1 MALRR
6 PFFIIYYNHVLIKT
20 GVKSMP
26 YPLEVDLVFQ
36 RVKKVLPLSAVMR
49 FVKKSQNGYDL
60 EEGIDKLL
68 CQAIRQMVK
77 SSKEIKLLRGVNVI
91 DLFEK
96 RCFEII
102 MLKDGEHRNK
112 WIESKDMAK
121 IFINSKTDEDFL
133 KAIWNFEDKSTE
145 RRA

>member
-1 MALRR
+1 M
-6 PFFIIYYNHVLIKT
+6 
-20 GVKSMP
+20 S

-36 RVKKVLPLSAVMR
+36 RVKKVLPLSTIMR
-49 FVKKSQNGYDL
+49 FVKNSQNGYDL
-60 EEGIDKLL
+60 EEGVDKLL
-68 CQAIRQMVK
+68 CQAICQIVK

-102 MLKDGEHRNK
+102 MLKDGERRNK

-121 IFINSKTDEDFL
+121 IFIDSKTDEEFL
-133 KAIWNFEDKSTE
+133 KAIWNFEDKPTE

>member
-1 MALRR
+1 M
-6 PFFIIYYNHVLIKT
+6 
-20 GVKSMP
+20 S
-26 YPLEVDLVFQ
+26 YPLKVDLILQ
-36 RVKKVLPLSAVMR
+36 RVKKVLPLYEIMR
-49 FVKKSQNGYDL
+49 FVKNSQKGYDL

-68 CQAIRQMVK
+68 CQATRQIVK

-102 MLKDGEHRNK
+102 MLKDGERRNK
-112 WIESKDMAK
+112 WIESEYMAK
-121 IFINSKTDEDFL
+121 MFIDSKTDEDFL
-133 KAIWNFEDKSTE
+133 NAIWNFEDKPTE

>member
-1 MALRR
+1 MKTT
-6 PFFIIYYNHVLIKT
+6 VL
-20 GVKSMP
+20 
-26 YPLEVDLVFQ
+26 
-36 RVKKVLPLSAVMR
+36 
-49 FVKKSQNGYDL
+49 FVKNSQNGYDL

-68 CQAIRQMVK
+68 CQATRQIVK

-102 MLKDGEHRNK
+102 MLKDGERRNK
-112 WIESKDMAK
+112 WIESEYMAK
-121 IFINSKTDEDFL
+121 IFIDSRTDEDFL
-133 KAIWNFEDKSTE
+133 SAIWNFEDKPTE